1 TRGPGV
7 VVAAAILTACIFA
20 TVGLRVYTRL
30 RVQKWF
36 GPDDIFAILAFF
48 TTLGFNVVTIVGHA
62 KYGWDRHSW
71 DIPIDLISTSIALSP
86 ASKLLF
92 SCCASCT
99 RMSFLFL
106 YHRLIKTLDM
116 RRFQMFLYAAMALV
130 VAIFVAAFF
139 CIFLLCSPARA
150 YWTFP
155 PIPGSKCVKELP
167 VQLTMGSL
175 HTIADLV
182 VTILPIPIIMRLP
195 LSRSERLG
203 ALSMLS
209 LGFAITTAGCVR
221 IYDSWYASTGNHDLA
236 WDTWFVWIAALA
248 EVNFGLICC
257 CAPTIRVL
265 VTK

>member
-1 TRGPGV
+1 
-7 VVAAAILTACIFA
+7 
-20 TVGLRVYTRL
+20 
-30 RVQKWF
+30 
-36 GPDDIFAILAFF
+36 
-48 TTLGFNVVTIVGHA
+48 
-62 KYGWDRHSW
+62 
-71 DIPIDLISTSIALSP
+71 
-86 ASKLLF
+86 
-92 SCCASCT
+92 
-99 RMSFLFL
+99 
-106 YHRLIKTLDM
+106 
-116 RRFQMFLYAAMALV
+116 
-130 VAIFVAAFF
+130 
-139 CIFLLCSPARA
+139 
-150 YWTFP
+150 
-155 PIPGSKCVKELP
+155 
-167 VQLTMGSL
+167 MGSL

-265 VTK
+265 VTKRLTPVLNAALTNLSSSHGKDQSVSSKSSAANAVSWEDIRLPEHLLDSP